1 MKHLGILVDDVDAV
15 ARKLVDAG
23 VRIIYPPNSAL
34 GDVKTCFFADPD
46 GNALELI
53 DGTCTYDG

>member
-1 MKHLGILVDDVDAV
+1 
-15 ARKLVDAG
+15 

-34 GDVKTCFFADPD
+34 GNVKTCFFADPD

-53 DGTCTYDG
+53 DGTCTYDK